1 MSIIVLHGYI
11 YIISYVCSCFLNPHT
26 GFVWSFIAPVII
38 VLLINIA
45 FLVMAAVQI
54 WRHKKKQYGEMK
66 AKDVK
71 KWLKAV
77 TSLVVVM
84 GVTWIVGVLIVD
96 VEELLPLAYIYT
108 IMVAFQGVWIFL
120 FFVVFEEKVREGY
133 AKLIWKGKKYYKEYS
148 NKDTSS
154 TSQKNTLV

>member
-1 MSIIVLHGYI
+1 MIII
-11 YIISYVCSCFLNPHT
+11 
-26 GFVWSFIAPVII
+26 
-38 VLLINIA
+38 LLINVALLI
-45 FLVMAAVQI
+45 MAAVQM

-84 GVTWIVGVLIVD
+84 GVTWIVGVLIVE

-108 IMVAFQGVWIFL
+108 IIVAFQGAWIFL
-120 FFVVFEEKVREGY
+120 LFVVFETRIRQSYVKVLKSIIESSFFSRKSTLSTNNMVRIMYLY
-133 AKLIWKGKKYYKEYS
+133 AHDHLMHTFSCACLQFTGIR
-148 NKDTSS
+148 TS
-154 TSQKNTLV
+154 